1 MRQQQ
6 VTMQLLQVFLGSADI
21 GSAVTIVWTQ
31 GLMHRLRMQ
40 TLYTVNSVLVTRKP
54 RDLSEPC

>member
-1 MRQQQ
+1 
-6 VTMQLLQVFLGSADI
+6 MQLLQVFLGSADI